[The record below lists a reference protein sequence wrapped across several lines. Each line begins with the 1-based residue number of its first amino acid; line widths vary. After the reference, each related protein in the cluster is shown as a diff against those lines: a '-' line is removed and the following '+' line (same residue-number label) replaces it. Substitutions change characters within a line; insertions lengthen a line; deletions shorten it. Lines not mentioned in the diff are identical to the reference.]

1 MRILLVNNFS
11 YVTGGVDRHCL
22 DLASL
27 LRRDGHEV
35 AFLSTDAS
43 HRMASRGAF
52 IPLLVTNETRDGL
65 PLLQSA
71 RVATRATWNRTAYAA
86 ARRLIADFAPDVVH
100 LHKLYPHLSY
110 APVVA
115 ARDAGVPIV
124 QTAHDYEFIS
134 ANPFDHTGATVD
146 HQETRLR
153 YRALNTTLFEVRK
166 LRHVPHVAAW
176 VTVSTAMADSYA
188 TYGIPAR
195 AIPNFTLVPTGPV
208 PGFEA
213 RSGALFAGRLTVD
226 KGVDDIIALARAVPE
241 LEVRVAGFGPLA
253 HRVSRAA
260 SRIPNL
266 VYLGFLSLEGVQ
278 DELRRSRVCLM
289 PSRWEEPGPLVA
301 LEAMAAGTP
310 VVAYDH
316 GGLAEYVR
324 HAHAGRV
331 IGTEPMAL
339 AANTAF
345 LTTDA
350 EEWTKMSA
358 NAMAAIHDTHS
369 PDAYLPEILSV
380 YADVTGRP
388 APAQRPRVLRAVRA
402 A

>member
-22 DLASL
+22 DLAAL
-27 LRRDGHEV
+27 LRDAGHEV
-35 AFLSTDAS
+35 AFLATDAS
-43 HRMASRGAF
+43 HRVATDGAF
-52 IPLLVTNETRDGL
+52 VPLLVTNETRDGL
-65 PLLQSA
+65 PLLESA

-86 ARRLIADFAPDVVH
+86 ARRLIDDFAPDVVH
-100 LHKLYPHLSY
+100 LHKLYPHLSC
-110 APVVA
+110 APVIA

-124 QTAHDYEFIS
+124 QTAHDYEFLS

-146 HQETRLR
+146 HAQTRLR
-153 YRALNTTLFEVRK
+153 FRALNTVLFEIRK
-166 LRHVPHVAAW
+166 LRHVPLVDAW
-176 VTVSTAMADSYA
+176 VTVSQAMADVYA
-188 TYGIPAR
+188 SHGIAAR
-195 AIPNFTLVPTGPV
+195 PVPNFTLVPTGPA
-208 PGFEA
+208 PRFEA
-213 RSGALFAGRLTVD
+213 RSGALYAGRLTVD
-226 KGVDDIIALARAVPE
+226 KGVDDIISLARAVPE
-241 LEVRVAGFGPLA
+241 LDIRVAGFGPLA

-266 VYLGFLSLEGVQ
+266 TYLGFLSLEGVQ
-278 DELRRSRVCLM
+278 EELRHSRVCLM

-310 VVAYDH
+310 IVAYDH

-324 HAHAGRV
+324 NAHAGRV

-345 LTTDA
+345 LCTDV

-369 PDAYLPEILSV
+369 PDAYLREILAV
-380 YADVTGRP
+380 YAGVTGRP
-388 APAQRPRVLRAVRA
+388 APAHGSRLSRAVRA